1 MPHTIIPPTD
11 ADNTTKPQK
20 AHTLLTTLIP
30 ETLNFHR
37 KPIPAPTPRPQ
48 TRAPISP
55 LVTSADVADDTGR
68 DSSAPLAIFG
78 SVSPADI
85 WSHIKALLDKDAE
98 GSRIVLEPENVRI
111 VGLGEGADRIK
122 ALGRWEIEISV
133 GARLEPIRK
142 VVEIL
147 PLAEDE

>member
-1 MPHTIIPPTD
+1 
-11 ADNTTKPQK
+11 
-20 AHTLLTTLIP
+20 
-30 ETLNFHR
+30 
-37 KPIPAPTPRPQ
+37 
-48 TRAPISP
+48 
-55 LVTSADVADDTGR
+55 
-68 DSSAPLAIFG
+68 
-78 SVSPADI
+78 
-85 WSHIKALLDKDAE
+85 LDKDAE